1 MSSYFPSTMSL
12 KLRTV
17 SSIFTYFP
25 SRPVNCAATNMGCER
40 NFSILRA
47 RATVRLSSSES
58 SSIPRMAMM
67 SWRSLSRCKIDFTP
81 HETENVIDEQEHIEM
96 LLVPEIFGDGEAGE
110 AHAQTRAGRLGHLP
124 VDQRGARLLRI
135 AGHDHAALGHFQP
148 QVVAL
153 AGALAHACE
162 YRDATVLHGHVVN
175 ELHNQNGLADTRA
188 AEQTNLATL
197 HIGLDQIDDL
207 DSGFKHFQL

>member
-1 MSSYFPSTMSL
+1 MRTLLAAKMVIAEFADPQFGDERCVPGEDAEIAVLPRKLHFHDFLAEQLLLRGDDHQFDGVGQHFSFYALAFIFSAFPSASSIVPPIYNACSGMSPYFPSTMSL

-67 SWRSLSRCKIDFTP
+67 SWRSL
-81 HETENVIDEQEHIEM
+81 
-96 LLVPEIFGDGEAGE
+96 
-110 AHAQTRAGRLGHLP
+110 
-124 VDQRGARLLRI
+124 
-135 AGHDHAALGHFQP
+135 
-148 QVVAL
+148 
-153 AGALAHACE
+153 
-162 YRDATVLHGHVVN
+162 
-175 ELHNQNGLADTRA
+175 
-188 AEQTNLATL
+188 
-197 HIGLDQIDDL
+197 
-207 DSGFKHFQL
+207 